1 MLPSMADAPIPT
13 HLSATPVPVTVS
25 LPAGAKTESPGVRA
39 LRLGYRAYRNG
50 SLRVGHSLLRRM
62 LARFVRGTWR
72 VTLRSGLR
80 MELDLSQGIQNTIFW
95 YDGDVE
101 PQLTWAIREFLPMG
115 GRMVD
120 CGANCGL
127 FGLES
132 RLHRQATVRFVE
144 PHPTL
149 GARVL
154 RNIQLNGWE
163 ESCRL
168 VAAAASDHR
177 GRADLFLC
185 DSNDGSHSL
194 HADWPILGDRPSAKV
209 EVALVTLEDVLR
221 QEFGSERIDF
231 LKIDTE
237 GHDFSVLRGLGD
249 SLAPNRVAML
259 YLELG
264 NHREAAM
271 EWLKSRGY
279 SGFAY
284 RRDLLDGVALRR
296 AMRRAADG
304 QAPVLYTPFSGTG
317 ETSETLW
324 CGTGSAAEQHLL
336 ELAARNGIRAA

>member
-1 MLPSMADAPIPT
+1 MVSSMADAP
-13 HLSATPVPVTVS
+13 LSTPAASVSAPVT
-25 LPAGAKTESPGVRA
+25 LPAGERTESSLIRA

-50 SLRVGHSLLRRM
+50 PVRVGHSLLRRI
-62 LARFVRGTWR
+62 LAGFIRGTWR

-101 PQLTWAIREFLPMG
+101 PQLTWAILEFLPMG

-127 FGLES
+127 FGLEA
-132 RLHRQATVRFVE
+132 RLHRHAKVRFIE

-149 GARVL
+149 GARVV
-154 RNIQLNGWE
+154 RNIQLNGWQ

-194 HADWPILGDRPSAKV
+194 HADWPILGDRPAAKV
-209 EVALVTLEDVLR
+209 EVPLVTLEDVIQ

-249 SLAPNRVAML
+249 SLVPNRVAML

-264 NHREAAM
+264 NHREAAI
-271 EWLKSRGY
+271 EWLRTRGY

-284 RRDLLDGVALRR
+284 RRDWLDGVALRR

-304 QAPVLYTPFSGTG
+304 QAPLLYTPLVGTG
-317 ETSETLW
+317 DTSETLW
-324 CGTGSAAEQHLL
+324 CGKGSDAEQQLL
-336 ELAARNGIRAA
+336 ELAARNGIRAT

>member
-1 MLPSMADAPIPT
+1 MADAPIHSDT
-13 HLSATPVPVTVS
+13 SR
-25 LPAGAKTESPGVRA
+25 AGAEVSRPGMVSTDAQLETRVVRF
-39 LRLGYRAYRNG
+39 LRLSYRGYRNG
-50 SLRVGHSLLRRM
+50 RIRVGHSLFRRM
-62 LARFVRGTWR
+62 LGRYLSGTWT
-72 VTLRSGLR
+72 VTLRSGLK

-127 FGLES
+127 FGLEA
-132 RLHRQATVRFVE
+132 RLHRQATVRLVE
-144 PHPTL
+144 PHPVL

-154 RNIQLNGWE
+154 QNIALNGWQD
-163 ESCRL
+163 SCQL
-168 VAAAASDHR
+168 IAAAASDHQ

-194 HADWPILGDRPSAKV
+194 HADWPIIGNRPSGKV
-209 EVALVTLEDVLR
+209 DVALVTLEEVLQR
-221 QEFGSERIDF
+221 EFGSGSVDF
-231 LKIDTE
+231 VKIDTE
-237 GHDFSVLRGLGD
+237 GHDFSVLRGLGE
-249 SLAPNRVAML
+249 SLNPDRVRML

-264 NHREAAM
+264 NHREAAIQ
-271 EWLKSRGY
+271 WLQSRGY

-304 QAPVLYTPFSGTG
+304 QAPLLYTPLRGTG

-324 CGTGSAAEQHLL
+324 CGKGSAAERHLL
-336 ELAARNGIRAA
+336 ELAGRASGVNP